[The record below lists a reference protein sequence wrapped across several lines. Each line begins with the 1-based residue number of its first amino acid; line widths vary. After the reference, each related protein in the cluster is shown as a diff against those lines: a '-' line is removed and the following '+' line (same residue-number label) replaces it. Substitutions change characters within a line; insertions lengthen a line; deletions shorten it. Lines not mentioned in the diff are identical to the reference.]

1 MQRSNAVDS
10 QTLLTC
16 CLLQLDPRV
25 ENKRLELYRIFVEL
39 VLLESPGALAPE
51 RIRESIDDIAGQ
63 RDFMSA
69 EEVTQAIGL
78 GTRRGTIQ
86 PANGEYVLVDQRRNE
101 VQAAVDADLENRE
114 RFRKGLIESME
125 IEIGEALESEV
136 ADAVCDLVDRMI
148 RSIIYENSLRIA
160 RELVTIE
167 GALMDLEGIDAWSE
181 FEAAVNKW
189 LPPDRSLIRS
199 QVKAGVQSYF
209 RAMPDVVRSYLRSAH
224 CALVLNQMLSLDPRT
239 QALQQAWFAARRFYL
254 DTNVVLAYLFEGQQ
268 MHDVVKEVLD
278 ATRRLQVQLF
288 VSPITL
294 EELKGQVRRAKSNY
308 RWWTDDPLVKRMA
321 LTGDDAILATYLRL
335 RRKQPSLEWEAFI
348 ATLGNM
354 EDLIFDQAGVL
365 VEEEGFEE
373 AKESDKLDRIRSVV
387 SSAKAW
393 SKSERVVEHD
403 ALNCCLIYNLRS
415 NCGPD
420 ERGQRLW
427 LLTMDWTLGQTQ
439 RDLVGSGDFSNPYCM
454 SIDQWGT
461 IVIPAER
468 ALGFELEDFMTYLAQ
483 SRLGALPEP
492 DYVQLDFLETIRDAP
507 LDVDRLM
514 VLPVDH
520 ARRAIICL
528 QKDRE
533 ARSLLEESAQV
544 VDEDRKAEL
553 QAQLDQRLEDAVEE
567 TDPLRELR
575 QDLEGRIRVL
585 RKEIEARDRRIE
597 ELEAYVESRKRLTF
611 VDRLRYL
618 LGFGIE

>member
-1 MQRSNAVDS
+1 
-10 QTLLTC
+10 
-16 CLLQLDPRV
+16 V

-278 ATRRLQVQLF
+278 ATRRLRVQLF